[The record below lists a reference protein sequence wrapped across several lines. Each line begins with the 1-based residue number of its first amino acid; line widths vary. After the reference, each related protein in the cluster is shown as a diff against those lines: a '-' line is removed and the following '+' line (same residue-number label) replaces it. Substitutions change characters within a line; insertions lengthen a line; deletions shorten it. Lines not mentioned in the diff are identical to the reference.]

1 MSCDSS
7 FFFSDSNL
15 EEKCQLANSLCAQ
28 NQIFI
33 NYYSIIY
40 CQLNGHWAFFIAI
53 AILVVLIIFRFM
65 STLVMLYLTP
75 AIEFITDKL
84 NISQSLSAVTL
95 LALANGAGD
104 VVTAIV
110 ATETLDGI
118 SYNIGSLYGAGFFVA
133 TLVVSITIINSQTYI
148 VMKSYFIWR
157 DILFYIFAT
166 IVVIIYGIIGELS
179 LIDSSFLL
187 IIYFILIIVVI
198 FQDKFSSKSKKQ
210 FDELLIDNPLDPNE
224 TQESEQ
230 IQQQSQNLHLD
241 SINNQ
246 QSCADKSFCVV
257 DVPFR
262 FILKYSIPPSTQVNK
277 YILIFTIFPSLS
289 FIYFVLGSNNYDPY
303 AYLYI
308 SSISM
313 ILAIIIYTSYPQ
325 GNDLPNYY
333 LYIQIYI
340 TIVSLVWI
348 YCLSGILIDT
358 LTFFGMLT
366 NLSNSYLG
374 MTIIAMGN
382 ALPDG
387 IVTMTLA
394 KQGYAVMGITGA
406 YFGQIFGLLVGLGI
420 SLIKTNLKTGASVKF
435 DLFNQ
440 DLMQQNLIM
449 IIIIFSTLFVLIIT
463 FFYGILKKYH
473 FARDLSVLLI
483 LIYVLVLSS
492 ITIIA
497 IYEAV

>member
-7 FFFSDSNL
+7 FFFSDSDL
-15 EEKCQLANSLCAQ
+15 EQKCEIANSLCAQ

-40 CQLNGHWAFFIAI
+40 CQLDGHWILFILMAI
-53 AILVVLIIFRFM
+53 FVVLIVFRFM
-65 STLVMLYLTP
+65 STLVMYYLTP
-75 AIEFITDKL
+75 AIEFITEKL

-95 LALANGAGD
+95 LAFANGAGD

-133 TLVVSITIINSQTYI
+133 TLVVGITIINSQSYI

-157 DILFYIFAT
+157 DILFYIVAT
-166 IVVIIYGIIGELS
+166 IIVIIYGIVGGFS
-179 LIDSSFLL
+179 LIDSAFLL
-187 IIYFILIIVVI
+187 LIYIILVIIVL
-198 FQDKFSSKSKKQ
+198 FQDKFSSRSKKQ
-210 FDELLIDNPLDPNE
+210 FDEFLIENVMDE
-224 TQESEQ
+224 TQVTEE
-230 IQQQSQNLHLD
+230 IQPELQDAHL
-241 SINNQ
+241 NQ
-246 QSCADKSFCVV
+246 DNKKTCADKTFCVV
-257 DVPFR
+257 DIPFR
-262 FILKYSIPPSTQVNK
+262 FILKYSIPPSSNVTK
-277 YILIFTIFPSLS
+277 STLLITIFPSLS
-289 FIYFVLGSNNYDPY
+289 FVYFILGSNNYDIFS
-303 AYLYI
+303 YLYI
-308 SSISM
+308 LSIS
-313 ILAIIIYTSYPQ
+313 IVLVIAIQTSYPQ
-325 GNDLPNYY
+325 DNQLPSYY
-333 LYIQIYI
+333 IYIQIYI

-394 KQGYAVMGITGA
+394 KQGYAIMGITGA

-420 SLIKTNLKTGASVKF
+420 SLVKTNLKTGASVEF
-435 DLFNQ
+435 DLFNK
-440 DLMQQNLIM
+440 DLIQQNLIM

-463 FFYGILKKYH
+463 FLYGIVKKYH

-483 LIYVLVLSS
+483 LIYVLVLST

-497 IYEAV
+497 IYDAV